1 MPYILYL
8 LLLSYIILLFTG
20 KLSYLVTLIVSTVS
34 IVVLLC
40 INIFIENSKVEM
52 YNGVRD
58 KIYLYGNIL
67 VLVIVGFVFLLMMK
81 ITIEN
86 LLKTYTNYSD
96 KCSPFKLLL
105 NFAKGTPELCG
116 EDEQRKE
123 MEARINQNMKKR
135 EKEQAVTGGAITNA
149 LKKTVDM
156 TSKFRFANISII
168 KHIMNVI
175 FNISTTFVEA
185 WIALRGL
192 IDKTIA
198 TFMIVGFELSKT
210 MLETMTNT
218 VNLILEILDM
228 LMIF

>member
-8 LLLSYIILLFTG
+8 CLLSYIILLFTG
-20 KLSYLVTLIVSTVS
+20 KLSYLVTLILSTIS
-34 IVVLLC
+34 IIAMIC
-40 INIFIENSKVEM
+40 INIYIENRRVIM
-52 YNGVRD
+52 YNGIRD
-58 KIYLYGNIL
+58 KIYLYGNML
-67 VLVIVGFVFLLMMK
+67 VLVIVGFVFFLMIK

-96 KCSPFKLLL
+96 KCSPFKLLM
-105 NFAKGTPELCG
+105 NFAKGTPEICG

-123 MEARINQNMKKR
+123 MEERINKNMKKR
-135 EKEQAVTGGAITNA
+135 EIEQSVTGGAITNA

-156 TSKFRFANISII
+156 TSKFRFANISIV
-168 KHIMNVI
+168 KHITNII
-175 FNISTTFVEA
+175 FNISTTFIEA

-198 TFMIVGFELSKT
+198 TFMIVGFELSKA